1 MLLVC
6 HHEKTPRRF
15 CPAGVLFISDDIR
28 AFDVAH
34 QYSPTGTLQHMHF
47 TTTNARGLRSS
58 REQVYL
64 RRLSMK
70 AASFILNIIS
80 MMNDGDTTMT
90 PAMDPA
96 TEPVETTEETTEEA
110 AAPAEEAAT

>member
-1 MLLVC
+1 
-6 HHEKTPRRF
+6 
-15 CPAGVLFISDDIR
+15 
-28 AFDVAH
+28 
-34 QYSPTGTLQHMHF
+34 
-47 TTTNARGLRSS
+47 
-58 REQVYL
+58 
-64 RRLSMK
+64 MK